1 MNATK
6 PHKGNDNVRAAIQ
19 ISEAH
24 HFSGPLPR
32 PEDLKK
38 YDDILPGAAERIIS
52 MAENE
57 SRHRHESE
65 RRADKAAIGIAVA
78 AIIAAFIAMLL
89 LTGAVFY
96 ALYKGYQAVAGTIAV
111 GAIAAVVG
119 AFLFKAKNPKKTI

>member
-38 YDDILPGAAERIIS
+38 YDDILPGAAI
-52 MAENE
+52 
-57 SRHRHESE
+57 
-65 RRADKAAIGIAVA
+65 
-78 AIIAAFIAMLL
+78 
-89 LTGAVFY
+89 
-96 ALYKGYQAVAGTIAV
+96 
-111 GAIAAVVG
+111 
-119 AFLFKAKNPKKTI
+119 